1 MSGLP
6 ASSRFK
12 RSIETF
18 PGSPMLQTSTRSA
31 ASHPQQARAQSY
43 LHARAVT
50 METTTANSSRCDTG
64 QQRRVKACPELLI
77 HH

>member
-1 MSGLP
+1 
-6 ASSRFK
+6 
-12 RSIETF
+12 
-18 PGSPMLQTSTRSA
+18 MLQTSTRSA

-64 QQRRVKACPELLI
+64 QQRRVKACPELLM